1 MSKHHPTQNAK
12 YKSIYSVYMNNCQPS
27 NAEKLQQK
35 IIEHFLNLL

>member
-1 MSKHHPTQNAK
+1 MCIPHPTQNAK
-12 YKSIYSVYMNNCQPS
+12 YKSIYSVYKPS